1 MKKAGATGTK
11 KKKKGWTA
19 HWGAY
24 LFLLP
29 NLLGFLAF
37 TVGPTLW
44 SLLLSFTD
52 WDILTPMKFVGFA
65 NFAKLLGF
73 HQTATGLAANDPYF
87 WYYLWNTIFYM
98 FFIPV
103 SMALSLLMALLMN
116 KKFKGIT
123 AFRTIYFLPTVC
135 SAVALCLLWRW
146 LYNPDFGLINT
157 FLAKIGVTGPEWL
170 SSTKWAKPAIA
181 LMGLWGGLGGFNT
194 ILYLA
199 ALQGVP
205 RQLYDAADVDGANY
219 WQKFRYITLPS
230 ITPTIFFIF
239 VMSCIGG
246 FQGGFMSAYIMTG
259 GGPTGA
265 TTTIDYYIYNNAYQW
280 FKMGYA
286 SSIAWVL
293 FVLVFTATLLNWK
306 YGGRKVKYV

>member
-1 MKKAGATGTK
+1 MKRTEAAAPKRK
-11 KKKKGWTA
+11 KRWTA
-19 HWGAY
+19 HLGAY

-44 SLLLSFTD
+44 SLLLSFTN
-52 WDILTPMKFVGFA
+52 WDVLTPLKFVGFA
-65 NFAKLLGF
+65 NFTNLLGF
-73 HQTATGLAANDPYF
+73 QHTAAGLVANDPYF
-87 WYYLWNTIFYM
+87 WQYLRNTIFYM
-98 FFIPV
+98 FFIPAG
-103 SMALSLLMALLMN
+103 MTLSLLMALLMN
-116 KKFKGIT
+116 KKFRGIT
-123 AFRTIYFLPTVC
+123 VFRTIYFLPSVC
-135 SAVALCLLWRW
+135 SAIALCLLWMW
-146 LYNPDFGLINT
+146 LYNPDFGLINI
-157 FLAKIGVTGPEWL
+157 FLAKIGITGPQWI

-205 RQLYDAADVDGANY
+205 RQLYEASDVDGANN

-230 ITPTIFFIF
+230 ITPTTFFIF
-239 VMSCIGG
+239 VMSVIGG
-246 FQGGFMSAYIMTG
+246 FQGGFMTAYIMTQ
-259 GGPTGA
+259 GGPAGA

-293 FVLVFTATLLNWK
+293 FILIFGATLLNWK
-306 YGGRKVKYV
+306 YGGKKVKYV

>member
-1 MKKAGATGTK
+1 MK
-11 KKKKGWTA
+11 KKKNFLALYG
-19 HWGAY
+19 GAY

-29 NLLGFLAF
+29 NLIGFLAF

-52 WDILTPMKFVGFA
+52 WDILTSLKFVGFV
-65 NFAKLLGF
+65 NFVKLLGF
-73 HQTATGLAANDPYF
+73 HSTPTGMVANDPYF
-87 WYYLWNTIFYM
+87 WYYLWNTAFYM

-103 SMALSLLMALLMN
+103 GMACSLIMALLLN
-116 KKFKGIT
+116 QKIRGIIVY
-123 AFRTIYFLPTVC
+123 RTIYFLPTVC
-135 SAVALCLLWRW
+135 SGVALCLLWRW

-157 FLAKIGVTGPEWL
+157 FLARVGIRGPEWL

-181 LMGLWGGLGGFNT
+181 FMGLWGGLGGFTT

-205 RQLYDAADVDGANY
+205 RHLYEAADVDGANP

-230 ITPTIFFIF
+230 ITPTTFFIF
-239 VMSCIGG
+239 VMSVIGG

-259 GGPTGA
+259 GGPAGA

-286 SSIAWVL
+286 SAIAWVL
-293 FVLVFTATLLNWK
+293 FIFVFIATLLNWK
-306 YGGRKVKYV
+306 YGGKRVKYV